1 MGIVRVLKLD
11 LEKHEDSKSIGTNL
25 LVACYYVSE
34 FSYAP
39 FIRNVKEHGSFK
51 NRMVILV
58 IRS

>member
-1 MGIVRVLKLD
+1 MRIVRVLELD
-11 LEKHEDSKSIGTNL
+11 LEKNEDSKSIGTNL

-39 FIRNVKEHGSFK
+39 FIRNVKKHGSFK
-51 NRMVILV
+51 NWMVMLF

>member
-1 MGIVRVLKLD
+1 MLRVLELD
-11 LEKHEDSKSIGTNL
+11 LERSGDSKSIGTNL